1 MLSEWNKFVQK
12 IYQEGKKSNPKY
24 QFKNA
29 LSDASARKSEMGSS
43 GPVAG
48 PGPKAKPS
56 RGRRSAKKA
65 CMKKCRKT
73 CKTRKMRGGR
83 SRRRRGGCSTKHPLM
98 PANFP
103 EDGNAP

>member
-48 PGPKAKPS
+48 PAPKPS
-56 RGRRSAKKA
+56 KGRRSAKKA

-73 CKTRKMRGGR
+73 CKTRKTRGGR
-83 SRRRRGGCSTKHPLM
+83 SRRRRGGSSTKHPLM